1 MFFSCSVFFK
11 WLLRWAINVCKAGA
25 SLDELAVLEGD
36 IKAALSRVSKE
47 KERILKEKLFVSVH
61 NCSTRIEDRDYSN
74 VFFFVFLTTC
84 FFSKSLRWLWGRS
97 LSFCI
102 NLACMIQSTD
112 GPPVVGVE

>member
-61 NCSTRIEDRDYSN
+61 NCSTKDRDYSN
-74 VFFFVFLTTC
+74 VFFL
-84 FFSKSLRWLWGRS
+84 FFSQLAFSA
-97 LSFCI
+97 
-102 NLACMIQSTD
+102 NLY
-112 GPPVVGVE
+112 VGYGTVPFLFVSILHV